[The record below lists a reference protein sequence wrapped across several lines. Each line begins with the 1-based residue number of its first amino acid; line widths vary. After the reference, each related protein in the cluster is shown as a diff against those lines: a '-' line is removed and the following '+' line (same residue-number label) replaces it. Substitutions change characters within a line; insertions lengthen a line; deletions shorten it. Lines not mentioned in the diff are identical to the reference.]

1 MKCKKCG
8 AEIPQGYVYCNI
20 CGSEVQLVPDYN
32 LLDEDLLS
40 GMLQEDAVSEK
51 KSSKSR
57 KKKPPRTNIFIWGSI
72 CMILFIAVLTL
83 FFVFNEIRIRQ
94 QNSYDYQF
102 QKAEAYYSSGDLKQA
117 LAYYERALELEPQ
130 DRKSQNKLVEIYLSQ
145 NDEASAAAI
154 LETMVERDRQDRKSI
169 QQLIRIYDEKKE
181 YNKILALCKKVK
193 DSRALELFADYIVEQ
208 PKFNNISGT
217 YQRPL
222 DIIIS
227 SDKNYDIF
235 YTTDGSD
242 PKKHGSPYK
251 ESIPL
256 KKEGTTVITAV
267 ACNEKGIYSEPAAA
281 DYTIRYKEP
290 DMPAV
295 SPAEGSF
302 TEPQTITIQVP
313 PDCTAYY
320 TWDGSDPTEGS
331 FRYTGPLEMPM
342 GNQVLSVILVNS
354 AGLKSGIYRVN
365 YVYMP

>member
-8 AEIPQGYVYCNI
+8 AEIPQGYVYCNV
-20 CGSEVQLVPDYN
+20 CGTEVQLVPDYN
-32 LLDEDLLS
+32 LLDEDILS
-40 GMLQEDAVSEK
+40 GMLQGEAASEQ
-51 KSSKSR
+51 KSPEFR
-57 KKKPPRTNIFIWGSI
+57 KKKPARTNIFIWGSI

-83 FFVFNEIRIRQ
+83 FFVFKEIRIRQ
-94 QNSYDYQF
+94 QNSFDYQF
-102 QKAEAYYSSGDLKQA
+102 QQAEDCFSSGELEQA

-130 DRKSQNKLVEIYLSQ
+130 DRKTQKKLVEIYLSQ

-169 QQLIRIYDEKKE
+169 QQLIRIYDEQEE
-181 YNKILALCKKVK
+181 YDKILALCKKVK
-193 DSRALELFADYIVEQ
+193 DSGSLELFADYIVEQ
-208 PKFNNISGT
+208 PKFSNISGT

-227 SDKNYDIF
+227 SGKHYDIF

-242 PKKHGSPYK
+242 PKEYGRPYK

-256 KKEGTTVITAV
+256 KEEGTTVITAV
-267 ACNEKGIYSEPAAA
+267 ARNEKGIYSEPAAA
-281 DYTIRYKEP
+281 DYTIRYENP
-290 DMPAV
+290 DMPV
-295 SPAEGSF
+295 VKPAGGTF
-302 TEPQTITIQVP
+302 TEPQTIIVQVP
-313 PDCTAYY
+313 SDCTAYY

-331 FRYTGPLEMPM
+331 FRYTGPIEMPM

-354 AGLKSGIYRVN
+354 VGLKSGIYRVN